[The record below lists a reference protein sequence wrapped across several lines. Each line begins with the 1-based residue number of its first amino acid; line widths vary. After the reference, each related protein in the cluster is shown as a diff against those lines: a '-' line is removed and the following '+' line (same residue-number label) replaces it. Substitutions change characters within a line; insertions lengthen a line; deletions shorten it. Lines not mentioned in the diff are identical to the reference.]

1 MMEQNSPFR
10 SKGFLMTSAAAPQDV
25 RPFRIAV
32 SDADI
37 ADLEDRLGRT
47 RWAPETPGEEWSRG
61 VPTSYVRE
69 LAEYWRTGFDWR
81 AQEARLNAHSQFL
94 TEIDGYDVH
103 FLHHRSANEDAT
115 PLLLVH
121 GWPGSVAEF
130 LDLILLLTDDFHL
143 VVPSLPGFGFGG
155 RLVDEG
161 WDSERIARA
170 FASLMERL
178 GYDRYGV
185 QGGDIGAFV
194 APIMGR
200 LAPERI
206 IGLHVNALITFPSGA
221 EGELDGLTT
230 EEHGRR
236 ERLQNFQ
243 DDMMGYSQIQGTR
256 PKTLMHALNDSPAGQ
271 LAWIVEKFREW
282 TDPTAPTPENAVG
295 RDALLTDV
303 SVYWFTQ
310 TAGSSA
316 NHYWETNHDP
326 ATFAPQPKSDVP
338 LAVLLSKTQDIT
350 IRRLAER
357 DHTLARWTELER
369 GGHFLAMENPE
380 ALAVD
385 LRAFFAG
392 RG

>member
-1 MMEQNSPFR
+1 MSASSDPQNIRLFR
-10 SKGFLMTSAAAPQDV
+10 V
-25 RPFRIAV
+25 AV
-32 SDADI
+32 SDNELT
-37 ADLEDRLGRT
+37 DLKDRLART
-47 RWAPETPGEEWSRG
+47 RWALDTPGEGWSRG
-61 VPTSYVRE
+61 VPTAYLRE
-69 LAEYWRTGFDWR
+69 LSEYWQTAFDWR
-81 AQEARLNAHSQFL
+81 AAEGRLNAHPQFL
-94 TEIDGYDVH
+94 TEIDGYDLH
-103 FLHHRSANEDAT
+103 FLHVRSGNDDAT

-130 LDLILLLTDDFHL
+130 LDVIPLLTEDFHL
-143 VVPSLPGFGFGG
+143 VIPSLPGFGFGG
-155 RLVDEG
+155 RLEDEG
-161 WDSERIARA
+161 WTSNRIAQA
-170 FASLMERL
+170 FVTLMKHLDYE
-178 GYDRYGV
+178 RYGV

-221 EGELDGLTT
+221 EGELDGLTP
-230 EEHGRR
+230 EEYGRL

-271 LAWIVEKFREW
+271 LAWIVEKFQEW
-282 TDPTAPTPENAVG
+282 TDPSSATPEDAVD
-295 RDALLTDV
+295 RDHLLTNT
-303 SVYWFTQ
+303 SIYWFTQ

-326 ATFAPQPKSDVP
+326 STFAPQPKSDVP
-338 LAVLLSKTQDIT
+338 LAVLLSQTQDIT

-357 DHTLARWTELER
+357 DHTLKRWTELEH
-369 GGHFLAMENPE
+369 GGHFIAMENPQ
-380 ALAVD
+380 ALARDV
-385 LRAFFAG
+385 RAFFTE